1 MKILALDTALSGC
14 SVAILQDGRVLAHRQ
29 RAMAR
34 GQAEALLPMVEAA
47 MAEAG
52 MAYATLDRLA
62 VTVGPGSFTG
72 LRIGLATA
80 RALALAAGKPLVG
93 VTTLEAIAQGALAG
107 PLTASPPTGKP
118 VLVALDSRRGDL
130 FVQLFDAGSRPLC
143 PPQAVAPADLA
154 ALVRT
159 GPLLLAGDAAETA
172 RDSLRAAGLAVEIAD
187 APAQP
192 DARLVAVLGAAR
204 ALPDGPV
211 GPLYLRAPDVT
222 LPKAAVLRVAP

>member
-14 SVAILQDGRVLAHRQ
+14 SVAILQDGRALAHRQ
-29 RAMAR
+29 RTMAR

-52 MAYATLDRLA
+52 MAYAALDRLA

-93 VTTLEAIAQGALAG
+93 VTTLEAIAEGALAG
-107 PLTASPPTGKP
+107 HPTGKP

-192 DARLVAVLGAAR
+192 DARLVAALGATR